1 MSIHMSVPSLSP
13 NGQAT
18 RFFRSINMMISPP
31 EPCGPGGEDRE
42 EKILQ
47 IANGNCQLVLNDET
61 FPGEFPQKSP

>member
-1 MSIHMSVPSLSP
+1 
-13 NGQAT
+13 
-18 RFFRSINMMISPP
+18 MMISPP

-61 FPGEFPQKSP
+61 FPGEFPQHFKNPLKKNTLVLFFGKDGPTFFL